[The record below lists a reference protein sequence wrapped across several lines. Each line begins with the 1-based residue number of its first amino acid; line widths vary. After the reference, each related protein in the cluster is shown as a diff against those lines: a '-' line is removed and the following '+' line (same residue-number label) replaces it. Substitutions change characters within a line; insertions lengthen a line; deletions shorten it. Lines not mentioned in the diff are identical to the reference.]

1 MADIPN
7 AALLKRLRDKKIQ
20 KYLWIP
26 EVLSRMLI
34 KFMPSNSEVEFD
46 DLYSAGLLEL
56 TKQMDRL
63 YTDPKLI
70 KRLWNPKKKDLTVG
84 PFFLK
89 GVNSPYINQRDS
101 ASLKFVK
108 GAILDEMRKHDPAP
122 SHIRKDLKKINKF
135 KNDYFNTLG
144 RYPRRNVLKEKF
156 NLTDKQLDKL
166 LYYDEG

>member
-1 MADIPN
+1 MDN
-7 AALLKRLRDKKIQ
+7 APSPKLLRLKRDKKIV
-20 KYLWIP
+20 KYQWIP

-46 DLYSAGLLEL
+46 DLFSAGLLEL

-63 YTDPKLI
+63 YTDPKLV
-70 KRLWNPKKKDLTVG
+70 KRLWNPDKKDLTVG

-89 GVNSPYINQRDS
+89 GVNNPYINKNDS
-101 ASLKFVK
+101 ASLRFVK

-135 KNDYFNTLG
+135 KNDYLNTIG
-144 RYPRRNVLKEKF
+144 RYPRRSAIKDKF

>member
-1 MADIPN
+1 M
-7 AALLKRLRDKKIQ
+7 L
-20 KYLWIP
+20 
-26 EVLSRMLI
+26 LSRMLI

-101 ASLKFVK
+101 ASLKLDCRKIIFLQYFGGV
-108 GAILDEMRKHDPAP
+108 GILHDTGRK
-122 SHIRKDLKKINKF
+122 III
-135 KNDYFNTLG
+135 NTLFLAIKD
-144 RYPRRNVLKEKF
+144 PRSVFL
-156 NLTDKQLDKL
+156 
-166 LYYDEG
+166 